1 MEVNLEITE
10 VVVEILNIK
19 VQQVKQES
27 NLRMELMILPIK
39 KWFIFQRY
47 MKNQKVDKADRE
59 LMVVR
64 KEVDREVLV
73 KIIAQD
79 RLIEFV
85 RRL

>member
-1 MEVNLEITE
+1 
-10 VVVEILNIK
+10 
-19 VQQVKQES
+19 
-27 NLRMELMILPIK
+27 
-39 KWFIFQRY
+39 